1 MFQALANAVKLQRCL
16 GPPPLRQ
23 ITLGVIHSRSQ
34 YCPRQLRNRN
44 RGISRVSLST
54 RACLD
59 VQLLGEFLVRNNAS
73 WSDLSFPIIAY
84 PAVLSY
90 RGGVRKPLHPS
101 GMERSSRNVSPPE
114 ITRPPKYSRRLSP
127 PPSPPLNRDM
137 DIWHGSSRFEREF
150 IMRVCAVSTAPAVN
164 YSRMER
170 WWNALSSFGRNY
182 VVDRVGVRFAYRWP
196 RLKRF
201 EINAVLNIM
210 AQVWLVYI
218 VRYRRGEEC
227 DLLGD
232 LGIENWDRVV
242 IMVLVDVWSDV
253 WRGEG

>member
-1 MFQALANAVKLQRCL
+1 MAINIPLIDHISKPKAVFQALANAVKLQRCL

-73 WSDLSFPIIAY
+73 RSDLSFPIIAY

-101 GMERSSRNVSPPE
+101 GMGRSSRNVSPPE

-127 PPSPPLNRDM
+127 LPPPLNRDM

-150 IMRVCAVSTAPAVN
+150 IMRVCQRHRPWIIRGWNGDGTLCHHLGEITWWTGLA
-164 YSRMER
+164 YGSRID
-170 WWNALSSFGRNY
+170 GR
-182 VVDRVGVRFAYRWP
+182 
-196 RLKRF
+196 
-201 EINAVLNIM
+201 
-210 AQVWLVYI
+210 
-218 VRYRRGEEC
+218 
-227 DLLGD
+227 
-232 LGIENWDRVV
+232 
-242 IMVLVDVWSDV
+242 V
-253 WRGEG
+253 WRGLKLTRCWILWRRYGWYILFDIVEGRSVIY